1 MSTTQE
7 LHDLPAQ
14 YDPGQTERAIYE
26 RWVEAGVFSADERRS
41 RRNGGDRD
49 PFVIIMPPPNVT
61 AVLHMGHGLNNTV
74 QDVIIRWR
82 RMAGD
87 EALWVPGTD
96 HAGIATQNIIEKQ
109 LAAEG
114 KSKFDLGRAAFV
126 ERTISFVE
134 QTGRE
139 ILQQLRAIGASCD
152 WNRTAYT
159 LSPELSRAVREAFV
173 QLYERGLIYR
183 GHRVIHWCPRC
194 LTSLSDE
201 EAQHGEELGTLYH
214 IAYPVVGAKD
224 QSSLTVATTRPET
237 MLGDVA
243 VAVHPDDERYKKLIG
258 KSVLLPIANVEI
270 PIIADEYVDPAF
282 GTGVVKITPAHDP
295 NDFEVGMRHKLQMPV
310 IMAPDGT
317 MANGADADSRVPPE
331 LVGVDRFEARER
343 IVRSLEKSRLL
354 KKVEPHQHAVRH
366 CYRCDTVVEPRLSDQ
381 WFVRMES
388 LAKPALAAVRDGTI
402 RILPER
408 WEAVYINWLENIRDW
423 NISRQLWWGHRIPV
437 WYCDSCNKQIVSRT
451 DVTACDKCGGP
462 ARQDEDVL
470 DTWFSSW
477 LFPISTLGWPDK
489 SSAALVAF
497 YPTDDLITAP
507 EILFFWVSR
516 MIMAGYAFM
525 DAAPFHT
532 VYLHGTVRD
541 TNHLKMSKSLG
552 NGIDPL
558 DVVAKYGADALR
570 YTVIAGMGMGA
581 DLVLDH
587 RDLERSFAPGRNF
600 ATKLWNIGRFLLANV
615 GTLPVRSVDELRD
628 GELTLADRWI
638 LGRLD
643 ATIIE
648 CDAALG
654 PPRPTK
660 GKWRPEERYSGLR
673 LSEYAEAA
681 RRFVWNDVADWYLE
695 TTKGRVGAG
704 GTDSEVARAVL
715 THVFDYALRLLHPIM
730 PFITETLWQRLPS
743 PVAADRCEFLAIA
756 PWPIPHP
763 ESAVPRVS
771 PSISSSSDTSSQAMV
786 RFDLVRE
793 AVSAIRQIRSDYA
806 IPPGKRIDVVIYSR
820 TNAPLFADHANLI
833 GQLARATATVGGAPS
848 GAGAAHSV
856 LSDGSEVIVPLGG
869 LVDLSKEC
877 GKLRGEL
884 EQLKTQLESLSNRL
898 RNEGFIGRAPA
909 AVVESERKKEDE
921 WIKRREQL
929 AAKVKALCGG

>member
-7 LHDLPAQ
+7 LHELPAQ

-26 RWVEAGVFSADERRS
+26 RWVEAGIFSADEKRS

-49 PFVIIMPPPNVT
+49 PFVIVMPPPNVT

-82 RMAGD
+82 RMVGD

-114 KSKFDLGRAAFV
+114 KTKFDLGREAFIERTIAFV
-126 ERTISFVE
+126 EE
-134 QTGRE
+134 TGGE
-139 ILQQLRAIGASCD
+139 ILRQLRAIGASAD

-173 QLYERGLIYR
+173 QLHERGLIYR

-201 EAQHGEELGTLYH
+201 EAEHGEETGNLYH
-214 IAYPVVGAKD
+214 IAYPLVGAKD
-224 QSSLTVATTRPET
+224 KSSLTVATTRPET

-243 VAVHPDDERYKKLIG
+243 VAVHPHDKRYKKRIG

-270 PIIADEYVDPAF
+270 PVIADKYVDPEF

-295 NDFEVGMRHKLQMPV
+295 NDFEVGMRHKLPMPV
-310 IMAPDGT
+310 VMAPDGT

-331 LVGVDRFEARER
+331 LVGIDRFEARER
-343 IVRSLEKSRLL
+343 IVRLLEKLRLL
-354 KKVEPHQHAVRH
+354 KKVETHQHAVRH

-381 WFVRMES
+381 WFVKMEP
-388 LAKPALAAVRDGTI
+388 LAKPALKAVRNGSI
-402 RILPER
+402 RILPKK
-408 WEAVYINWLENIRDW
+408 WEAAYINWMENLRDW

-437 WYCDSCNKQIVSRT
+437 WYCDSCSRQIISRT
-451 DVTACDKCGGP
+451 DVTACDSCGGP
-462 ARQDEDVL
+462 VRQDEDVL

-489 SSAALVAF
+489 SAAPLVAF
-497 YPTDDLITAP
+497 YPTDDLVTAP
-507 EILFFWVSR
+507 EILYLWVSR

-541 TNHLKMSKSLG
+541 TDHVKMSKSLG

-558 DVVAKYGADALR
+558 DVVAQYGADALR
-570 YTVIAGMGMGA
+570 YTVIAGMGMGT
-581 DLVLDH
+581 DLMLDP

-615 GTLPVRSVDELRD
+615 GASPVRSVDELRD
-628 GELTLADRWI
+628 HELTLADRWI
-638 LGRLD
+638 LGRLN
-643 ATIIE
+643 ATILE
-648 CDAALG
+648 VDAVLG
-654 PPRPTK
+654 PARPEK
-660 GKWRPEERYSGLR
+660 GKWRVDERYSGLR

-681 RRFVWNDVADWYLE
+681 RRFVWWDVADWYLE
-695 TTKGRVGAG
+695 TTKGRIG
-704 GTDSEVARAVL
+704 GGGSDSEVARAVL

-730 PFITETLWQRLPS
+730 PFITETLWQRLPL
-743 PVAADRCEFLAIA
+743 PVATDRCEFLAIA

-763 ESAVPRVS
+763 ESSEEKKDVA
-771 PSISSSSDTSSQAMV
+771 
-786 RFDLVRE
+786 RFDLVRD
-793 AVSAIRQIRSDYA
+793 AVTAVREIRSDYA
-806 IPPGKRIDVVIYSR
+806 IAPGKPIDAVIQSR
-820 TNAPLFADHANLI
+820 TSASLFADHAKLI
-833 GQLARATATVGGAPS
+833 GQLARANVTVGSAPS

-856 LSDGSEVIVPLGG
+856 LSDGSEVVVALGG
-869 LVDLSKEC
+869 LVDLAKEC

-884 EQLKTQLESLSNRL
+884 EQLETQLQTLSKRL
-898 RNEGFIGRAPA
+898 KNEGFISRAPA
-909 AVVESERKKEDE
+909 TIVESERKKEEE
-921 WIKRREQL
+921 WIKRRGQL
-929 AAKVKALCGG
+929 AEKVKALCGG

>member
-7 LHDLPAQ
+7 LHELPAL
-14 YDPGQTERAIYE
+14 YDPGQTERAVYE
-26 RWVEAGVFSADERRS
+26 RWIDAGIFSADEKRS
-41 RRNGGDRD
+41 RHNGGDRD

-61 AVLHMGHGLNNTV
+61 AALHMGHGLNNTV

-82 RMAGD
+82 RMVGD

-114 KSKFDLGRAAFV
+114 KTKFDLGRAAFV
-126 ERTISFVE
+126 ERTIAFVE
-134 QTGRE
+134 ETGGE
-139 ILQQLRAIGASCD
+139 ILRQLRAIGVSAD

-201 EAQHGEELGTLYH
+201 EAQHSEAMGTLYH
-214 IAYPVVGAKD
+214 IAYPIVGAKD
-224 QSSLTVATTRPET
+224 NSSLTVATTRPET

-243 VAVHPDDERYKKLIG
+243 VAVHPDDDRYKKLIG

-270 PIIADEYVDPAF
+270 PIIGDAYVDPAF

-295 NDFEVGMRHKLQMPV
+295 NDFEVGVRHKLPMPV

-317 MANGADADSRVPPE
+317 MANGVDARSRVPAD
-331 LVGVDRFEARER
+331 LLGADRFEARER
-343 IVRSLEKSRLL
+343 IIRSLEQSRQLI
-354 KKVEPHQHAVRH
+354 KVEPHQHAVRH

-381 WFVRMES
+381 WFVKMAP
-388 LAKPALAAVRDGTI
+388 LAKPALKAVRDGTI

-408 WEAVYINWLENIRDW
+408 WEAVYINWLESIRDW

-437 WYCDSCNKQIVSRT
+437 WYCDKCDKQIASRT
-451 DVTACDKCGGP
+451 DVIVCDKCGGP
-462 ARQDEDVL
+462 VRQDEDVL

-477 LFPISTLGWPDK
+477 LFPISSLGWPDK
-489 SSAALVAF
+489 DSAALAAF

-541 TNHLKMSKSLG
+541 TNHVKMSKSLG

-558 DVVAKYGADALR
+558 DVVTKYGADALR

-581 DLVLDH
+581 DLMLDPLN
-587 RDLERSFAPGRNF
+587 LERSFAPGRNF

-615 GTLPVRSVDELRD
+615 GTSPVRSVDELRD
-628 GELTLADRWI
+628 NELTLADRWI
-638 LGRLD
+638 LGRLN
-643 ATIIE
+643 ATILE
-648 CDAALG
+648 ADAALG
-654 PPRPTK
+654 PARPEK

-695 TTKGRVGAG
+695 TTKGRIGASG
-704 GTDSEVARAVL
+704 SDSEIARAVL

-730 PFITETLWQRLPS
+730 PFITETLWQRLPF
-743 PVAADRCEFLAIA
+743 PVAADRCEFLAIT

-763 ESAVPRVS
+763 A
-771 PSISSSSDTSSQAMV
+771 SSKERNAMA
-786 RFDLVRE
+786 RFDLERE
-793 AVSAIRQIRSDYA
+793 AVSALRQIRSDYA
-806 IPPGKRIDVVIYSR
+806 IPPGKFVDAVIQSR
-820 TNAPLFADHANLI
+820 TNAALFTEQAKLI
-833 GQLARATATVGGAPS
+833 GQLARASVQITGTGTRAIATPAL
-848 GAGAAHSV
+848 AGAAHSV
-856 LSDGSEVIVPLGG
+856 LSDGSEVIVPLAG
-869 LVDLSKEC
+869 LVDLAKEC

-884 EQLKTQLESLSNRL
+884 GQLETQLKTLSERL
-898 RNEGFIGRAPA
+898 QNEGFTSRAPA
-909 AVVESERKKEDE
+909 NVVAAERTKEEE

-929 AAKVKALCGG
+929 AEKVKALCGG

>member
-14 YDPGQTERAIYE
+14 YDPGQTERAVYE
-26 RWVEAGVFSADERRS
+26 RWIDAGIFSADEKRS
-41 RRNGGDRD
+41 RHNGGDRD

-82 RMAGD
+82 RMVGD
-87 EALWVPGTD
+87 DALWVPGTD
-96 HAGIATQNIIEKQ
+96 HAGIATQNIIERQ

-114 KSKFDLGRAAFV
+114 KTKFDLGRTAFV
-126 ERTISFVE
+126 ERTVAFVE
-134 QTGRE
+134 ETGGE
-139 ILQQLRAIGASCD
+139 ILRQLRAIGVSAD

-159 LSPELSRAVREAFV
+159 FSPELSRAVREAFV

-201 EAQHGEELGTLYH
+201 EAQHSEAMGTLYH
-214 IAYPVVGAKD
+214 IAYPIVGAKD
-224 QSSLTVATTRPET
+224 NSSLTVATTRPET

-243 VAVHPDDERYKKLIG
+243 VAVHPDDDRYKKLIG

-295 NDFEVGMRHKLQMPV
+295 NDFEVGVRHKLPMPV

-317 MANGADADSRVPPE
+317 MANGIDARSRVPAE
-331 LVGVDRFEARER
+331 LLGADRFEARER
-343 IVRSLEKSRLL
+343 IIRSLEQSRQLI
-354 KKVEPHQHAVRH
+354 KVEPHQHAVRH

-381 WFVRMES
+381 WFVKMAP
-388 LAKPALAAVRDGTI
+388 LAKPALKAVRNGTI

-408 WEAVYINWLENIRDW
+408 WEAVYINWLESIRDW

-437 WYCDSCNKQIVSRT
+437 WYCDKCDKQIVSRT
-451 DVTACDKCGGP
+451 DVMACDKCGGP
-462 ARQDEDVL
+462 VRQDEDVL

-489 SSAALVAF
+489 DSAALAAF

-541 TNHLKMSKSLG
+541 TNHVKMSKSLG

-581 DLVLDH
+581 DLMLDPLN
-587 RDLERSFAPGRNF
+587 LERSFAPGRNF

-615 GTLPVRSVDELRD
+615 GTSPVRSVDELRD
-628 GELTLADRWI
+628 NEFTLADRWI
-638 LGRLD
+638 LGRLN
-643 ATIIE
+643 ATILE
-648 CDAALG
+648 ADAALG
-654 PPRPTK
+654 PARPEN

-695 TTKGRVGAG
+695 TTKGRVGG
-704 GTDSEVARAVL
+704 SGSDSEVARAVL

-730 PFITETLWQRLPS
+730 PFITETLWQRLPF
-743 PVAADRCEFLAIA
+743 PVAAERCEFLAIA

-763 ESAVPRVS
+763 A
-771 PSISSSSDTSSQAMV
+771 SSEERDAMA
-786 RFDLVRE
+786 RFDLERE
-793 AVSAIRQIRSDYA
+793 AVSAVRQIRSDYA
-806 IPPGKRIDVVIYSR
+806 IPPGKSVDAVIQSR
-820 TNAPLFADHANLI
+820 TNAPLFIEQAKLI
-833 GQLARATATVGGAPS
+833 GQLARASVQIAGTGLMAIATPAL
-848 GAGAAHSV
+848 AGAAHSV
-856 LSDGSEVIVPLGG
+856 LSDGSEVIVPLAG
-869 LVDLSKEC
+869 LVDLAKEC

-884 EQLKTQLESLSNRL
+884 EQLETQLKTLSKRL
-898 RNEGFIGRAPA
+898 QNEGFTSRAPA
-909 AVVESERKKEDE
+909 SVVAAERTKEEE

-929 AAKVKALCGG
+929 AEKVKALCGA

>member
-26 RWVEAGVFSADERRS
+26 RWIEAGIFSADEKRS

-49 PFVIIMPPPNVT
+49 PFVIVMPPPNVT
-61 AVLHMGHGLNNTV
+61 SVLHMGHGLNNTV

-82 RMAGD
+82 RMVGD

-114 KSKFDLGRAAFV
+114 KTRFDLGRAAFV
-126 ERTISFVE
+126 ERTIAFVE
-134 QTGRE
+134 ATGGE
-139 ILQQLRAIGASCD
+139 ILRQLRAIGASAD

-173 QLYERGLIYR
+173 QLYERRLIYR

-201 EAQHGEELGTLYH
+201 EAQHGEEMGTLYH
-214 IAYPVVGAKD
+214 IAYPIVGAKD
-224 QSSLTVATTRPET
+224 NPRLAVATTRPET

-270 PIIADEYVDPAF
+270 PIIADEYVDSAF

-295 NDFEVGMRHKLQMPV
+295 NDFEVGVRHKLPMPV

-317 MANGADADSRVPPE
+317 MANGTDTNSRVPPE
-331 LVGVDRFEARER
+331 LLGVDRFEARER
-343 IVRSLEKSRLL
+343 IVKSLEKSRQLI
-354 KKVEPHQHAVRH
+354 KVEPHQHAVRH

-381 WFVRMES
+381 WFVKMQP
-388 LAKPALAAVRDGTI
+388 LAKPALEAVRNGTI

-437 WYCDSCNKQIVSRT
+437 WYCERCDKQIVSRT
-451 DVTACDKCGGP
+451 DVAACDKCGG
-462 ARQDEDVL
+462 AVRQDEDVL

-489 SSAALVAF
+489 SSAALAAF

-541 TNHLKMSKSLG
+541 TNHVKMSKSLG

-587 RDLERSFAPGRNF
+587 KDLERSFAPGRNF
-600 ATKLWNIGRFLLANV
+600 ATKLWNIGRFLLVNV
-615 GTLPVRSVDELRD
+615 GTSPVRSVDELRD
-628 GELTLADRWI
+628 NELTLADRWI
-638 LGRLD
+638 LGRLNV
-643 ATIIE
+643 TILE

-654 PPRPTK
+654 AARPEK
-660 GKWRPEERYSGLR
+660 GKWRPAERYSGLR
-673 LSEYAEAA
+673 LSEFAEAA
-681 RRFVWNDVADWYLE
+681 RGFVWNDVADWYLE
-695 TTKGRVGAG
+695 TTKGRIGAAG
-704 GTDSEVARAVL
+704 GDSGVARAVL

-730 PFITETLWQRLPS
+730 PFITETLWQRLPF
-743 PVAADRCEFLAIA
+743 PVATDRCEFLAIA

-763 ESAVPRVS
+763 
-771 PSISSSSDTSSQAMV
+771 PSKAETDEMS

-793 AVSAIRQIRSDYA
+793 AAKAVRQIRSDYA
-806 IPPGKRIDVVIYSR
+806 IPPGKSTDVIVQSR
-820 TNAPLFADHANLI
+820 ANGHLFAEHALLI
-833 GQLARATATVGGAPS
+833 GRLTRSLVNLGGPAV

-856 LSDGSEVIVPLGG
+856 LADGSEVIVPLGG
-869 LVDLSKEC
+869 LVDLTKEC
-877 GKLRGEL
+877 GKLRAEL
-884 EQLKTQLESLSNRL
+884 AQLEAQLEALSKRL
-898 RNEGFIGRAPA
+898 RNPGFKSRAPA
-909 AVVESERKKEDE
+909 PVVEAERKKEEE

-929 AAKVKALCGG
+929 AEKVKALCGA

>member
-26 RWVEAGVFSADERRS
+26 RWIEAGIFSADEKRS

-61 AVLHMGHGLNNTV
+61 AALHMGHGLNNTV

-82 RMAGD
+82 RMVGD

-114 KSKFDLGRAAFV
+114 KTKFDLGRAAFV
-126 ERTISFVE
+126 ERTIEFVE
-134 QTGRE
+134 ETGGE
-139 ILQQLRAIGASCD
+139 ILRQLRAIGVSAD

-201 EAQHGEELGTLYH
+201 EAQHSDAMGTLYH
-214 IAYPVVGAKD
+214 IAYPIVGAKD
-224 QSSLTVATTRPET
+224 NASLTVATTRPET

-243 VAVHPDDERYKKLIG
+243 VAVHPDDDRYKKLIG

-270 PIIADEYVDPAF
+270 PIIADAYVDPAF

-295 NDFEVGMRHKLQMPV
+295 NDFEVGLRHKLPMPV

-317 MANGADADSRVPPE
+317 MANGADADSRVPAE
-331 LVGVDRFEARER
+331 LLGADRFEARER
-343 IVRSLEKSRLL
+343 IIRSLEQSRQLI
-354 KKVEPHQHAVRH
+354 KVEPHQHAIRH

-381 WFVRMES
+381 WFVKMTP
-388 LAKPALAAVRDGTI
+388 LAKPALKAVRDGTI

-437 WYCDSCNKQIVSRT
+437 WYCDKCDKQIVSRT
-451 DVTACDKCGGP
+451 DMTACDKCGGP
-462 ARQDEDVL
+462 VRQDEDVL

-489 SSAALVAF
+489 EAAALAAF

-541 TNHLKMSKSLG
+541 TNHVKMSKSLG

-581 DLVLDH
+581 DLMLDPLN
-587 RDLERSFAPGRNF
+587 LERSFAPGRNF

-615 GTLPVRSVDELRD
+615 GTSPVRSVDELRD
-628 GELTLADRWI
+628 NELTLADRWI
-638 LGRLD
+638 LGRLN
-643 ATIIE
+643 ATILE
-648 CDAALG
+648 ADAALG
-654 PPRPTK
+654 PARPEK
-660 GKWRPEERYSGLR
+660 RKWRPEERYSGLR

-681 RRFVWNDVADWYLE
+681 RRFVWNDVADWFLE
-695 TTKGRVGAG
+695 TTKGRIGAQSG
-704 GTDSEVARAVL
+704 DSEVARAVL

-730 PFITETLWQRLPS
+730 PFITETLWQRLPF
-743 PVAADRCEFLAIA
+743 PVATDRCEFLAIA

-763 ESAVPRVS
+763 RSKNEG
-771 PSISSSSDTSSQAMV
+771 DEMT

-793 AVSAIRQIRSDYA
+793 TVSAVRQIRSDYA
-806 IPPGKRIDVVIYSR
+806 IPPGKSMDVIVQSR
-820 TNAPLFADHANLI
+820 ANRALFTEHASLI
-833 GQLARATATVGGAPS
+833 GRLSRSAVTVDGQSA
-848 GAGAAHSV
+848 GAGAAHS
-856 LSDGSEVIVPLGG
+856 LLADGSEVIVPLGG
-869 LVDLSKEC
+869 LVDLTKEC
-877 GKLRGEL
+877 GKLRTEL
-884 EQLKTQLESLSNRL
+884 EQLEVQLEALSKRL
-898 RNEGFIGRAPA
+898 RNEGFTSRAPA
-909 AVVESERKKEDE
+909 NVVAAERAKEEE
-921 WIKRREQL
+921 WTKRREQL
-929 AAKVKALCGG
+929 AEKVKALCGG

>member
-7 LHDLPAQ
+7 LHELPAQ

-26 RWVEAGVFSADERRS
+26 RWVEAGVFSADEQRS

-61 AVLHMGHGLNNTV
+61 SVLHMGHGLNNTV

-114 KSKFDLGRAAFV
+114 KTKFDLGREAFV
-126 ERTISFVE
+126 ERTISFVRD
-134 QTGRE
+134 TGGQ

-159 LSPELSRAVREAFV
+159 LSPALSIAVREAFV
-173 QLYERGLIYR
+173 QLHERGLIYR
-183 GHRVIHWCPRC
+183 GHRVIHWCSRC

-201 EAQHGEELGTLYH
+201 EAEHGEEMGTLYH
-214 IAYPVVGAKD
+214 IAYRLVGAKD
-224 QSSLTVATTRPET
+224 KSSLTVATTRPET

-243 VAVHPDDERYKKLIG
+243 LAVHPDDERYTEFIG

-270 PIIADEYVDPAF
+270 PVIADEYVDPAF
-282 GTGVVKITPAHDP
+282 GTGVVKITPAHDA
-295 NDFEVGMRHKLQMPV
+295 NDFEVGLRHKLPMPV
-310 IMAPDGT
+310 IMAPDGSMT
-317 MANGADADSRVPPE
+317 NGVDADSRVPAE
-331 LVGVDRFEARER
+331 LLGIDRFEARER
-343 IVRSLEKSRLL
+343 IVRMLEKSRLL

-381 WFVRMES
+381 WFVTTEP
-388 LAKPALAAVRDGTI
+388 LARPALQAVREGTI
-402 RILPER
+402 RILPKR
-408 WEAVYINWLENIRDW
+408 WEAAYINWMESLRDW

-437 WYCDSCNKQIVSRT
+437 WYCDECNRQIVSRT
-451 DVTACDKCGGP
+451 DVTACDKCGGSV
-462 ARQDEDVL
+462 RQDEDVL

-489 SSAALVAF
+489 SAAPLVAF
-497 YPTDDLITAP
+497 YPTDDMVTAP
-507 EILFFWVSR
+507 EILYLWVSR

-525 DAAPFHT
+525 DAPPFHT

-541 TNHLKMSKSLG
+541 TNHVKMSKSLG

-558 DVVAKYGADALR
+558 DVVASYGADALR

-581 DLVLDH
+581 DLVLDPK
-587 RDLERSFAPGRNF
+587 DLERSFAPGRNF

-615 GTLPVRSVDELRD
+615 GTAPVRSVDELRD
-628 GELTLADRWI
+628 SELTLADQWI
-638 LGRLD
+638 LGRLN
-643 ATIIE
+643 ATILE

-654 PPRPTK
+654 QSRPAR
-660 GKWRPEERYSGLR
+660 GRWRPDDRYSGLR
-673 LSEYAEAA
+673 LSEYAEAT

-695 TTKGRVGAG
+695 TTKGRIGAEG
-704 GTDSEVARAVL
+704 ADSEVARSVL
-715 THVFDYALRLLHPIM
+715 THIFDYALRLLHPIM
-730 PFITETLWQRLPS
+730 PFITETLWQRLPF
-743 PVAADRCEFLAIA
+743 PVATDRCEFLAIA
-756 PWPIPHP
+756 PWPLPHP
-763 ESAVPRVS
+763 ASKSETDA
-771 PSISSSSDTSSQAMV
+771 IA

-793 AVSAIRQIRSDYA
+793 AVSAVRQIRSDYA
-806 IPPGKRIDVVIYSR
+806 IPPGKSIDAIIRSR
-820 TNAPLFADHANLI
+820 ADAGLFTDHARLI
-833 GQLARATATVGGAPS
+833 SQLARATVKVGGSPTDAA
-848 GAGAAHSV
+848 AGHSV
-856 LSDGSEVIVPLGG
+856 LTDGSEVIVPLGG
-869 LVDLSKEC
+869 VVDLAREC

-884 EQLKTQLESLSNRL
+884 EQLETQLQSLSKRL
-898 RNEGFIGRAPA
+898 RNEGFTTRAPA

>member
-7 LHDLPAQ
+7 LHELPAQ

-26 RWVEAGVFSADERRS
+26 RWIDAGIFSADEKRS
-41 RRNGGDRD
+41 RHNGGDRD

-82 RMAGD
+82 RMVGD
-87 EALWVPGTD
+87 ETLWVPGTD

-114 KSKFDLGRAAFV
+114 KTKFDLGRTAFV
-126 ERTISFVE
+126 ERTIAFVE
-134 QTGRE
+134 ETGGE
-139 ILQQLRAIGASCD
+139 ILRQLRAIGVSAD

-159 LSPELSRAVREAFV
+159 FSPELSRAVREAFV

-201 EAQHGEELGTLYH
+201 EAQHSEAMGTLYH
-214 IAYPVVGAKD
+214 IAYPIVGAKD
-224 QSSLTVATTRPET
+224 NSSLTVATTRPET

-243 VAVHPDDERYKKLIG
+243 VAVHPDDDRYKKLIG

-270 PIIADEYVDPAF
+270 PIIADAYVDPAF

-295 NDFEVGMRHKLQMPV
+295 NDFEVGVRHKLPMPV

-317 MANGADADSRVPPE
+317 MANGVDAHSRVPAE
-331 LVGVDRFEARER
+331 LLGADRFEARER
-343 IVRSLEKSRLL
+343 IIRSLEQSGQLI
-354 KKVEPHQHAVRH
+354 KVEPHQHAIRH

-381 WFVRMES
+381 WFVKMAP
-388 LAKPALAAVRDGTI
+388 LAKPALKAVRNGTI

-408 WEAVYINWLENIRDW
+408 WEAVYINWLESIRDW

-437 WYCDSCNKQIVSRT
+437 WYCDKCDKQIVSRT
-451 DVTACDKCGGP
+451 DVMACDKCGGP
-462 ARQDEDVL
+462 VRQDEDVL

-477 LFPISTLGWPDK
+477 LFPISSLGWPDK
-489 SSAALVAF
+489 DSAALAAF

-541 TNHLKMSKSLG
+541 TNHVKMSKSLG

-581 DLVLDH
+581 DLMLDPLN
-587 RDLERSFAPGRNF
+587 LERSFAPGRNF

-615 GTLPVRSVDELRD
+615 GTSPVRSVDELRD
-628 GELTLADRWI
+628 NEFTLADRWI
-638 LGRLD
+638 LGRLN
-643 ATIIE
+643 ATILE
-648 CDAALG
+648 ADAALG
-654 PPRPTK
+654 PPRPEK

-695 TTKGRVGAG
+695 TTKGRIGASG
-704 GTDSEVARAVL
+704 SDSEVARAVL

-730 PFITETLWQRLPS
+730 PFITETLWQRLPF

-763 ESAVPRVS
+763 RSKDEGN
-771 PSISSSSDTSSQAMV
+771 AMA

-793 AVSAIRQIRSDYA
+793 KVNAVRQIRSDYS
-806 IPPGKRIDVVIYSR
+806 IPPGKPVEVFISDDAESAWVVS
-820 TNAPLFADHANLI
+820 
-833 GQLARATATVGGAPS
+833 QLMRAQIKDGLVPDGVA
-848 GAGAAHSV
+848 AAHAIISN
-856 LSDGSEVIVPLGG
+856 GSEIAVPLEG
-869 LVDLSKEC
+869 LVDVPKEC
-877 GKLRGEL
+877 AKLRTEL
-884 EQLKTQLESLSNRL
+884 TQLDAQLSGLSERL
-898 RNEGFIGRAPA
+898 QNKGFTSRAPA
-909 AVVESERKKEDE
+909 NVVEAERKKEQE

-929 AAKVKALCGG
+929 AEKVKALCGG

>member
-7 LHDLPAQ
+7 LHELPAQ
-14 YDPGQTERAIYE
+14 YDPGQTERAVYE
-26 RWVEAGVFSADERRS
+26 RWIDAGIFSADEKRS
-41 RRNGGDRD
+41 CHNGGDRD

-61 AVLHMGHGLNNTV
+61 AALHMGHGLNNTV

-82 RMAGD
+82 RMVGD

-114 KSKFDLGRAAFV
+114 KTKFDLGRSAFV
-126 ERTISFVE
+126 ERTIAFVE
-134 QTGRE
+134 ETGGE
-139 ILQQLRAIGASCD
+139 ILRQLRAIGVSAD

-201 EAQHGEELGTLYH
+201 EAQHSEAMGTLYH
-214 IAYPVVGAKD
+214 IAYPIVGAKD
-224 QSSLTVATTRPET
+224 SSSLTVATTRPET

-243 VAVHPDDERYKKLIG
+243 VAVHPDDDRYKKLIG

-270 PIIADEYVDPAF
+270 PIIADAYVDPAF
-282 GTGVVKITPAHDP
+282 GTGIVKITPAHDP
-295 NDFEVGMRHKLQMPV
+295 NDFEVGVRHKLPMPV

-317 MANGADADSRVPPE
+317 MANGVDARSRVPAE
-331 LVGVDRFEARER
+331 LLGADRFEARER
-343 IVRSLEKSRLL
+343 IIRSLEQSRQLI
-354 KKVEPHQHAVRH
+354 KVEPHQHAIRH

-381 WFVRMES
+381 WFVKMAP
-388 LAKPALAAVRDGTI
+388 LAKPALKAVRNGTI

-408 WEAVYINWLENIRDW
+408 WEAVYINWLESIRDW

-437 WYCDSCNKQIVSRT
+437 WYCDKCDKQIVSRT
-451 DVTACDKCGGP
+451 DVAACDKCGGSV
-462 ARQDEDVL
+462 RQDEDVL

-489 SSAALVAF
+489 DSAALAAF

-541 TNHLKMSKSLG
+541 TNHVKMSKSLG

-581 DLVLDH
+581 DLMLDPLN
-587 RDLERSFAPGRNF
+587 LERSFAPGRNF

-615 GTLPVRSVDELRD
+615 GTSPVRSVDELRD
-628 GELTLADRWI
+628 NEFTLADRWI
-638 LGRLD
+638 LGRLN
-643 ATIIE
+643 ATILE
-648 CDAALG
+648 ADAALG
-654 PPRPTK
+654 PARPEK

-695 TTKGRVGAG
+695 TTKGRIGASG
-704 GTDSEVARAVL
+704 SDSEVARAVL

-730 PFITETLWQRLPS
+730 PFITETLWQRLPF

-763 ESAVPRVS
+763 A
-771 PSISSSSDTSSQAMV
+771 SSEERDAMA
-786 RFDLVRE
+786 RFDLERE
-793 AVSAIRQIRSDYA
+793 AVSAVRQIRSDYA
-806 IPPGKRIDVVIYSR
+806 IPPGKSVDALIQSR
-820 TNAPLFADHANLI
+820 TNAALFTEQAKLI
-833 GQLARATATVGGAPS
+833 GQLARATVQITGTGSMAIDLAL
-848 GAGAAHSV
+848 AGAAHSV
-856 LSDGSEVIVPLGG
+856 LSDGSEVIVPLAG
-869 LVDLSKEC
+869 LVDLAKEC

-884 EQLKTQLESLSNRL
+884 EQLETQLKTLSLRL
-898 RNEGFIGRAPA
+898 QNEGFTSRAPA
-909 AVVESERKKEDE
+909 NVVAAERTKEEE

-929 AAKVKALCGG
+929 AEKVKALCGG

>member
-1 MSTTQE
+1 
-7 LHDLPAQ
+7 
-14 YDPGQTERAIYE
+14 
-26 RWVEAGVFSADERRS
+26 
-41 RRNGGDRD
+41 
-49 PFVIIMPPPNVT
+49 
-61 AVLHMGHGLNNTV
+61 
-74 QDVIIRWR
+74 
-82 RMAGD
+82 
-87 EALWVPGTD
+87 
-96 HAGIATQNIIEKQ
+96 
-109 LAAEG
+109 
-114 KSKFDLGRAAFV
+114 
-126 ERTISFVE
+126 
-134 QTGRE
+134 
-139 ILQQLRAIGASCD
+139 
-152 WNRTAYT
+152 
-159 LSPELSRAVREAFV
+159 
-173 QLYERGLIYR
+173 LYERGLIYR

-201 EAQHGEELGTLYH
+201 EAQHSEAMGTLYH
-214 IAYPVVGAKD
+214 IAYPIVGAKD
-224 QSSLTVATTRPET
+224 NSSLTVATTRPET

-243 VAVHPDDERYKKLIG
+243 VAVHPDDDRYKKLIG

-295 NDFEVGMRHKLQMPV
+295 NDFEVGVRHKLPMPV

-317 MANGADADSRVPPE
+317 MANGIDARSRVPAE
-331 LVGVDRFEARER
+331 LLGADRFEARER
-343 IVRSLEKSRLL
+343 IIRSLEQSRQLI
-354 KKVEPHQHAVRH
+354 KVEPHQHAVRH

-381 WFVRMES
+381 WFVKMAP
-388 LAKPALAAVRDGTI
+388 LAKPALKAVRNGTI

-408 WEAVYINWLENIRDW
+408 WEAVYINWLESIRDW

-437 WYCDSCNKQIVSRT
+437 WYCDKCDKQIVSRT
-451 DVTACDKCGGP
+451 DVMACDKCGGP
-462 ARQDEDVL
+462 VRQDEDVL

-489 SSAALVAF
+489 DSAALAAF

-541 TNHLKMSKSLG
+541 TNHVKMSKSLG

-581 DLVLDH
+581 DLMLDPLN
-587 RDLERSFAPGRNF
+587 LERSFAPGRNF

-615 GTLPVRSVDELRD
+615 GTSPVRSVDELRD
-628 GELTLADRWI
+628 NEFTLADRWI
-638 LGRLD
+638 LGRLN
-643 ATIIE
+643 ATILE
-648 CDAALG
+648 ADAALG
-654 PPRPTK
+654 PARPEN

-695 TTKGRVGAG
+695 TTKGRVGASG
-704 GTDSEVARAVL
+704 SDSEVARAVL

-730 PFITETLWQRLPS
+730 PFITETLWQRLPF
-743 PVAADRCEFLAIA
+743 PVAAERCEFLAIA

-763 ESAVPRVS
+763 A
-771 PSISSSSDTSSQAMV
+771 SSEERDAMA
-786 RFDLVRE
+786 RFDLERE
-793 AVSAIRQIRSDYA
+793 AVSAVRQIRSDYA
-806 IPPGKRIDVVIYSR
+806 IPPGKSVDAVIQSR
-820 TNAPLFADHANLI
+820 TNAPLFIEQAKLI
-833 GQLARATATVGGAPS
+833 GQLARASVQIAGTGLMAIATPAL
-848 GAGAAHSV
+848 AGAAHSV
-856 LSDGSEVIVPLGG
+856 LSDGSEVIVPLAG
-869 LVDLSKEC
+869 LVDLAKEC

-884 EQLKTQLESLSNRL
+884 EQLETQLKTLSKRL
-898 RNEGFIGRAPA
+898 QNEGFTSRAPA
-909 AVVESERKKEDE
+909 SVVAAERTKEEE

-929 AAKVKALCGG
+929 AEKVKALCGA